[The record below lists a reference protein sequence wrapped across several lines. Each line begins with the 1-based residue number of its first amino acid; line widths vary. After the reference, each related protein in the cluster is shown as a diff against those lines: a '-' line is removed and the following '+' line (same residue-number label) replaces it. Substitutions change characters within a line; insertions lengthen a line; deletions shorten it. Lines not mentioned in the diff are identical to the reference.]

1 MSKKFRKLHIKKIAL
16 ALSLCLP
23 VVWGLL
29 GAGTSLAWFSDSSQD
44 INNIFHFGSLDVS
57 VGFRQ
62 PDGSYAPIDE
72 RTDVFD
78 PNALFEPGYM
88 QVVYLK
94 VENTGT
100 CDFSFSTAVNVTDYT
115 PGINY
120 FGLPFNLQEHLC
132 FGLAFAPTEAQLLA
146 RLDSREQA
154 KAIATEALNH
164 YASQPAV
171 LGVGQ
176 SCFMALIVYMP
187 EDVGNVANYRD
198 QAPTVQLGVIVK
210 ASQLENE

>member
-1 MSKKFRKLHIKKIAL
+1 VSKKFGKLHIKKIAL
-16 ALSLCLP
+16 ALSLCLL

-88 QVVYLK
+88 QIVYLEVK
-94 VENTGT
+94 NTGT
-100 CDFSFSTAVNVTDYT
+100 CDFTFTTGVNVTGYT
-115 PGINY
+115 PATNV
-120 FGLPFNLQEHLC
+120 FGLPLNLQQYLL
-132 FGLAFAPTEAQLLA
+132 FGMIWAPTEDALRQQL
-146 RLDSREQA
+146 SGREQVRA
-154 KAIATEALNH
+154 LATLPLNNYAEEIALLHPGETCYVAL
-164 YASQPAV
+164 
-171 LGVGQ
+171 
-176 SCFMALIVYMP
+176 MVYMP
-187 EDVGNVANYRD
+187 ETVGNAANYRGS
-198 QAPTVQLGVIVK
+198 APSVELGLIVK
-210 ASQLENE
+210 ATQQET